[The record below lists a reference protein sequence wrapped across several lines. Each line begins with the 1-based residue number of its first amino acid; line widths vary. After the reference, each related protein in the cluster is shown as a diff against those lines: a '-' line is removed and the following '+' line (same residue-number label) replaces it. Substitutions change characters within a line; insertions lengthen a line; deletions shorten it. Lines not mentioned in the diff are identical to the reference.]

1 MKPIIT
7 PQELRA
13 LKHSNTSFVLID
25 ATNSKVARENYDNQ
39 HLDGSIFVDG
49 NTQLAEIGEDASKG
63 GRHPL
68 PSVEKFGQSLQDLGI
83 TPDSHVIIYDTVF
96 GGNSAARF
104 WWMLTAVGHQKVQ
117 VLSGGM
123 AAAEKVGY
131 LVNNNKVKISEVGVY
146 PTTVWQLPLADIN
159 EIEAN
164 TEREDYI
171 VIDVREENRYKG
183 ISEPIDT
190 VAGHIPGAVNIPY
203 MSNLDSEGL
212 FLSEELL
219 REKYSAVLNNYSA
232 ENSAVHCGSGITA
245 CHTLLAITAAGLP
258 TPKLYVGS
266 WSEWSRS
273 GKTIAT
279 DK

>member
-1 MKPIIT
+1 MKPIIK
-7 PQELRA
+7 PQELVQ
-13 LKHSNTSFVLID
+13 LKDSGSSFILID

-39 HLDGSIFVDG
+39 HLEGAIFVDG

-68 PSVEKFGQSLQDLGI
+68 PSVEKFGQSLQELGI

-123 AAAEKVGY
+123 VAAEKAGY
-131 LVNNNKVKISEVGVY
+131 PVNNNKVEISEVGLY
-146 PTTVWQLPLADIN
+146 PVTAWQLPLADIN
-159 EIEAN
+159 EIAAN
-164 TEREDYI
+164 AEREDYI
-171 VIDVREENRYKG
+171 VIDVREESRYKG

-190 VAGHIPGAVNIPY
+190 IAGHIPGAINIPY

-219 REKYSAVLNNYSA
+219 KVKYSSVLGDYPLNNR
-232 ENSAVHCGSGITA
+232 AVHCGSGITA
-245 CHTLLAITAAGLP
+245 CHTLLAIMAAGLP

-273 GKTIAT
+273 GKAIAT

>member
-7 PQELRA
+7 PQELVQ
-13 LKHSNTSFVLID
+13 LKHSDSSFILID
-25 ATNSKVARENYDNQ
+25 ATNSKVARESYDNK
-39 HLDGSIFVDG
+39 HLYGAIFVDG

-68 PSVEKFGQSLQDLGI
+68 PSVEKFAHSLQDLGI

-104 WWMLTAVGHQKVQ
+104 WWMLTAVGHKQVQ

-123 AAAEKVGY
+123 AAAEKAGY
-131 LVNNNKVKISEVGVY
+131 PVNNDKIEIREVELY
-146 PTTVWQLPLADIN
+146 PVTSWLLPLADIN
-159 EIEAN
+159 EIAAN
-164 TEREDYI
+164 AEREDYI
-171 VIDVREENRYKG
+171 VIDVREESRYKG
-183 ISEPIDT
+183 ITEPIDT
-190 VAGHIPGAVNIPY
+190 IAGHIPGAINVPY

-219 REKYSAVLNNYSA
+219 KEKYSTVLGDYPVANRI
-232 ENSAVHCGSGITA
+232 VHCGSGITA

-273 GKTIAT
+273 GKAIAT

>member
-1 MKPIIT
+1 MKPIIK
-7 PQELRA
+7 PQELVQ
-13 LKHSNTSFVLID
+13 LKDSGSSFILID

-39 HLDGSIFVDG
+39 HLEGAIFVDG

-68 PSVEKFGQSLQDLGI
+68 PSVEKFGQSLQALGI
-83 TPDSHVIIYDTVF
+83 TPDSHVIIYDTAF

-123 AAAEKVGY
+123 AAAEKAGY
-131 LVNNNKVKISEVGVY
+131 PVNNNKVEISEVGLY
-146 PTTVWQLPLADIN
+146 PVTAWQLPLADIN
-159 EIEAN
+159 EIAAN
-164 TEREDYI
+164 AENEDYI

-190 VAGHIPGAVNIPY
+190 IAGHIPGAVNIPY

-219 REKYSAVLNNYSA
+219 NKKYSQVLGDYPLNNR
-232 ENSAVHCGSGITA
+232 AVHCGSGITA

-273 GKTIAT
+273 GKAIAT

>member
-1 MKPIIT
+1 MKPIIQ
-7 PQELRA
+7 PKELLS
-13 LKHSNTSFVLID
+13 LKQKGENYILID
-25 ATNSKVARENYDNQ
+25 ATNSKVARENYDNS
-39 HLDGSIFVDG
+39 HLDGALFVDG
-49 NTQLAEIGEDASKG
+49 NEQLAEIGEDASKG

-68 PSVEKFGQSLQDLGI
+68 PSVEKFAHSLQSLGI
-83 TPDSHVIIYDTVF
+83 TAESHVVIYDTVF

-131 LVNNNKVKISEVGVY
+131 PVNNNKVTPKEVSLY
-146 PTTVWQLPLADIN
+146 PVTDWQLPLADIN

-164 TEREDYI
+164 VQREDYI
-171 VIDVREENRYKG
+171 VIDVREANRYKG
-183 ISEPIDT
+183 ITEPIDT
-190 VAGHIPGAVNIPY
+190 VAGHIPGAVNVPF
-203 MSNLDSEGL
+203 MSNLDNEGL
-212 FLSEELL
+212 FLTEEQLM
-219 REKYSAVLNNYSA
+219 EKYTAILDDYPVDNI
-232 ENSAVHCGSGITA
+232 AVHCGSGITA

-273 GKTIAT
+273 NKPIAT
-279 DK
+279 EE

>member
-1 MKPIIT
+1 MKPIIL
-7 PQELRA
+7 PSELLS
-13 LKHSNTSFVLID
+13 LKEQGSSYILID
-25 ATNSKVARENYDNQ
+25 ATNSKVARTEYDKE
-39 HLDGSIFVDG
+39 HLDGALFVDG
-49 NTQLAEIGEDASKG
+49 NTQLAHIGEDASKG

-68 PSVEKFGQSLQDLGI
+68 PPLDKFAHSLQSLGI

-123 AAAEKVGY
+123 SAAQQAGFSS
-131 LVNNNKVKISEVGVY
+131 NNKVVKPSEVGVY
-146 PTTVWQLPLADIN
+146 PVTEWQLPLADIN

-164 TEREDYI
+164 VGREDYV

-183 ISEPIDT
+183 ITEPIDQI
-190 VAGHIPGAVNIPY
+190 AGHIPGAINVPF
-203 MSNLDSEGL
+203 MSNLDERGM
-212 FLSEELL
+212 FLTEEQL
-219 REKYSAVLNNYSA
+219 REKYTAILQDYPL
-232 ENSAVHCGSGITA
+232 ENRAVHCGSGITA
-245 CHTLLAITAAGLP
+245 CHTLLAITAAGIP

-273 GKTIAT
+273 NKPIAT
-279 DK
+279 GE